1 LVPAPIDGSGA
12 TRIVFCGTKEKAA
25 TVIRYLPVIVLA
37 TGVGAAFAQGSL
49 VLLDP
54 PLLNV
59 DDHGVASAAITLKN
73 TGGRP
78 VALRLNLSDFQHK
91 LPSGKLYPLG
101 ASYSFT
107 PLAESDKI
115 DFNSGQVT
123 QSLHLKLSVARL
135 WDAGQSTA
143 VLKNG
148 EDDIPTESGAQRS
161 ALTAIRIPVSYSVQ
175 IEGAG
180 DATPE
185 IVFSRGGKTLVRV
198 LNNDAMNYRF
208 QWQLR
213 VGSLLRTSSN
223 PYLDLPSHGSA
234 YLDLTDAAPPI
245 SLVEGGTIKDQLSPG
260 ELVFQPI
267 LDADVGLPPIAPK
280 ILPLNLR
287 LQFWSGGLQQAV
299 NVFWVFLL
307 LTLGGMT
314 SIWVHCGMPN
324 TTRALAMTR
333 SVAELTAKLE
343 GIGPDIASHSRVML
357 AGRLAGIEADLRSTW
372 WIFPSFAATL
382 DASDKELQMITEW
395 VNVAYDVS
403 MVLRG
408 AREKAQDGIPPT
420 VLVWIREK
428 CNCALSHFESGF
440 TTPDELNHMHDDLA
454 AAQQYLTAGSQGGAL
469 PDLEREIQEREARLA
484 PLLDSIQGVF
494 PNRFDALCAQ
504 VRSQIGKPAGPAAY
518 LDRDTLSLK
527 VELLRQVV
535 DLLKRA
541 GQGAASESASTAAPD
556 NEPSLLGINLPR
568 ALDYIRT
575 DAPETLR
582 LARLFVTEMRQGIY
596 ETDLLAEVKAS
607 PPKIAVLQDPLECD
621 CGTPVHFSVQFHRPL
636 LNDSAAVSE
645 WTCAWD
651 FGDRTVR
658 ETGWEVY
665 HWFRTTGA
673 HQITVSIINLEGDSV
688 SGQPLTLDVDVGVR
702 TRRVPW
708 YRRLLKIGI
717 PHAETMLEA
726 SRLAMVLT
734 LAVIGLVG
742 SAQHQAQSLTLLQAA
757 GAVFALGFGAD
768 TLKNLIIQ
776 RGGS

>member
-1 LVPAPIDGSGA
+1 MRG
-12 TRIVFCGTKEKAA
+12 KAA
-25 TVIRYLPVIVLA
+25 AVIRYLPVLVLA
-37 TGVGAAFAQGSL
+37 TGVTAFAQGSL

-59 DDHGVASAAITLKN
+59 DDHGLATAAITLKN
-73 TGGRP
+73 TGAKP
-78 VALRLNLSDFQHK
+78 VVLRLNLSDFQHK
-91 LPSGKLYPLG
+91 LPSGKMYPLG

-135 WDAGQSTA
+135 WDAGQATA

-148 EDDIPTESGAQRS
+148 EEDIPTESGLDKS
-161 ALTAIRIPVSYSVQ
+161 VLTSIRIPVSYSVQ

-208 QWQLR
+208 QWKLR
-213 VGSLLRTSSN
+213 VGSLLRTSGN
-223 PYLDLPSHGSA
+223 PYLDLPSHGSS

-280 ILPLNLR
+280 ILPVNLR
-287 LQFWSGGLQQAV
+287 LQFWSGGLQQAS
-299 NVFWVFLL
+299 NAFWIFLL

-333 SVAELTAKLE
+333 SVAEFTAKLE

-357 AGRLAGIEADLRSTW
+357 AGRLAGIHVDLGSTW

-408 AREKAQDGIPPT
+408 VREKAQDGIPPT

-428 CNCALSHFESGF
+428 CDCALSHFESGF
-440 TTPDELNHMHDDLA
+440 TTPDELKHMRDDLA

-469 PDLEREIQEREARLA
+469 PDLEGEIHEREGRLG
-484 PLLDSIQGVF
+484 PLLDSIHAAF

-504 VRSQIGKPAGPAAY
+504 VSNQISKPAGPAAY

-527 VELLRQVV
+527 VDLLRQVV

-541 GQGAASESASTAAPD
+541 GRAATSESPPPAAPD
-556 NEPSLLGINLPR
+556 PEPSLLDINLPR

-596 ETDLLAEVKAS
+596 ETDLLAEVAVN
-607 PPKIAVLQDPLECD
+607 PPKIAILQDPLDCD
-621 CGTPVHFSVQFHRPL
+621 CSAPVHFSVQFHRPI
-636 LNDSAAVSE
+636 LNDSAAAGE
-645 WTCAWD
+645 WTCTWD
-651 FGDRTVR
+651 FGDRTIR
-658 ETGWEVY
+658 ETGWDVY
-665 HWFRTTGA
+665 HWFRNTGP
-673 HQITVSIINLEGDSV
+673 HQISVSITNLNGDSV
-688 SGQPLTLDVDVGVR
+688 SGQPLTLDVGVR

-708 YRRLLKIGI
+708 YRRFLKIGL